1 MVLPVASSIKTVL
14 TPGRRSPVEDDQK
27 NRRPYLGRGAAFL
40 LVLQRRLV
48 LIDQRHFELQLSL
61 TGQCAH
67 RGAIGL
73 CYGWMVGNSEVTA
86 GISVNNKSP
95 IYSSRG
101 KIEGGSLEPSVFYPL
116 SPQIRIANEGRHTGT
131 ATPEMWLSRCS
142 SS

>member
-1 MVLPVASSIKTVL
+1 MGQVIEAGRKVGVANKTA
-14 TPGRRSPVEDDQK
+14 GC
-27 NRRPYLGRGAAFL
+27 GA
-40 LVLQRRLV
+40 
-48 LIDQRHFELQLSL
+48 
-61 TGQCAH
+61 G
-67 RGAIGL
+67 
-73 CYGWMVGNSEVTA
+73 EVTA